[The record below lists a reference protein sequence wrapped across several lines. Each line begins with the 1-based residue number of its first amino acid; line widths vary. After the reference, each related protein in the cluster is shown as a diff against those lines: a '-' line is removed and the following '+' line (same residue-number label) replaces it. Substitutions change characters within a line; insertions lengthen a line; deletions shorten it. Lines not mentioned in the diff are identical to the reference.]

1 MWLFV
6 PSTPSPSVAEVEAS
20 TSGSSGPPA
29 EQPALWLSLSG
40 KPSLRPVSWHG
51 WRTRPWLRLLSG
63 TTSAPSTAA
72 RGVASWIASLVA
84 LRARTSPSQGSRPGS
99 TESARDSSTSRSE
112 SPTKPT
118 RRSSRGRTSAEQLAL
133 FLPSMPSSPVTATSE
148 QPSAFELL
156 TWEPRTDA
164 AGSSCWLTAAA
175 SDSRSSARGTTTT
188 GVMHPGT
195 SLTDAMREWATPNAQ
210 LHNYLEGPES
220 YAARS
225 ARLVAEGT
233 RPLGVNLGQQA
244 QTWRTPTARD
254 GSTTGA
260 RDPEE
265 RLSQGHSVGLKDQ
278 VTTWPTPAARD
289 SKGAN
294 SPEHLAKERG
304 HHDQLPNAVALWSGR
319 PGPTTEQA
327 GPESSP
333 PTHTSRRLNPAFVE
347 WLMGWPPNWST
358 PGSFGPTDCA
368 SWATEWSQRRPPR
381 RSRSSGATSKRVK
394 VVDPKAK

>member
-1 MWLFV
+1 
-6 PSTPSPSVAEVEAS
+6 
-20 TSGSSGPPA
+20 
-29 EQPALWLSLSG
+29 
-40 KPSLRPVSWHG
+40 
-51 WRTRPWLRLLSG
+51 
-63 TTSAPSTAA
+63 
-72 RGVASWIASLVA
+72 
-84 LRARTSPSQGSRPGS
+84 
-99 TESARDSSTSRSE
+99 
-112 SPTKPT
+112 
-118 RRSSRGRTSAEQLAL
+118 
-133 FLPSMPSSPVTATSE
+133 
-148 QPSAFELL
+148 
-156 TWEPRTDA
+156 
-164 AGSSCWLTAAA
+164 
-175 SDSRSSARGTTTT
+175 
-188 GVMHPGT
+188 
-195 SLTDAMREWATPNAQ
+195 MREWATPNAQ

-265 RLSQGHSVGLKDQ
+265 RLSQGHSD
-278 VTTWPTPAARD
+278 
-289 SKGAN
+289 

-368 SWATEWSQRRPPR
+368 SWATEWSQRRR
-381 RSRSSGATSKRVK
+381 LGRSRSSGATSKRVK
-394 VVDPKAK
+394 VVDQKAK

>member
-6 PSTPSPSVAEVEAS
+6 PFTPSPSAVEAEAS

-29 EQPALWLSLSG
+29 EQPALWCTSSG

-63 TTSAPSTAA
+63 TISAPSTAA
-72 RGVASWIASLVA
+72 RGVAQWIASLVA
-84 LRARTSPSQGSRPGS
+84 LRARTCPSQGSGRGS

-210 LHNYLEGPES
+210 LHNYLEDPES

-244 QTWRTPTARD
+244 QTWQTPRASDGDKGGPNQTLKGKPSLTAQ
-254 GSTTGA
+254 A
-260 RDPEE
+260 RAEA
-265 RLSQGHSVGLKDQ
+265 
-278 VTTWPTPAARD
+278 WPTPAARD

-294 SPEHLAKERG
+294 GPEHLAKERG

-319 PGPTTEQA
+319 PDPETSTG